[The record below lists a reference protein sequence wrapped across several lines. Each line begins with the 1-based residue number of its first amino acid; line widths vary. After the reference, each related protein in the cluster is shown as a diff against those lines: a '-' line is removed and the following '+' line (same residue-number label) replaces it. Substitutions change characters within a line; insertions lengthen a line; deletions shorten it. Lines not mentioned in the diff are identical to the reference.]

1 VGHKEIDK
9 LIEEAQLELQELE
22 SKQREVLER
31 IRQLRVQKSTIAENT
46 EDNKSVA
53 TKSFEIIEN
62 KRKVSTNPREPT
74 VINSSPQIEKISLFR
89 SLFKGREDV
98 FPKRYENTKTGKS
111 GYQPSCSNEWV
122 KGICEKPRINCAD
135 CDSRSFIPV
144 SDAVIESHLK
154 GFDKNHYSNRDY
166 TIGVY
171 PLLLDETCWLLAVDF
186 DKTTWTTDS
195 LAFQDTCDFYNIPS
209 AFERSRSG
217 NGAHVWI
224 FFNEAIPAAMA
235 RKLGTFLLTETM
247 EKRPEIGLDSYDRF
261 FPSQNNIPK
270 GGFGNLIALPL
281 QKKPRDDGNSVF
293 IEKNLVPFVDQ
304 WAFLSLIGRISRF
317 DVENILNQATNRGGL
332 LGVKTVT
339 TDEDQIDP
347 WIEPPSRRKQEPKI
361 LGPLPKQIE
370 IVVGNQ
376 IYIEK
381 NILPPSLLNRI
392 IRIAAFQNPEF
403 YKAQAMRLSTYNK
416 PRIISCCEDFPKH
429 IGLPRGCI
437 DELISLLSSLEIKTD
452 FKDERFAGSP
462 IDVNF
467 FGTLNTDQEKAV
479 TAISCHDTGV
489 LAASTAFGK
498 TVVATYL
505 IALRK
510 ANTLILVHR
519 KQLLDQWV
527 DSLSFFLNID
537 PKEIGQISGDKRKTT
552 GSIDVALIQSLNK
565 KSVVDD
571 IVGEYGHLIVDECHH
586 ISARSFE
593 IVARQCKAKFV
604 TGLSATVV
612 RKDGHHPII
621 FMNCGPVR
629 YRVSDRQQAEKRPF
643 NHKVIV
649 RPTEISISSNSVEK
663 DSLAIHKIYS
673 TLVSDNSRNDLIV
686 NDVIKAVD
694 SGRSP
699 LILTERREHLELL
712 NAILS
717 DKVEHVFAFKGGMG
731 KKQRKALLEKMNE
744 VKSDEE
750 RILIATGKYLGEGFD
765 DARLDTLFL
774 TLPISWKGT
783 LAQYAGRLHRLYDG
797 KSEVIIYDY
806 ADLNIP
812 MLSRMHQRRLSGY
825 KAIGYEVKHG

>member
-1 VGHKEIDK
+1 MGHKEIDK